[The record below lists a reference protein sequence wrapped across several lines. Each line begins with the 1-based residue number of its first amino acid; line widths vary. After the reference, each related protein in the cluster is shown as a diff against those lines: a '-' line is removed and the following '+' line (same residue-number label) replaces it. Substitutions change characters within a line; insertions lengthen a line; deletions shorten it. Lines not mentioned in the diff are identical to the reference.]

1 MNVAEVLPLAFLG
14 AVIGLDVV
22 SFPQAMISRPIVAST
37 LAGTLA
43 GSATSGLLVGALLEL
58 FALEMLAVGAS
69 RYPEWGTASVV
80 GGALFAGMQPAGGA
94 GALPISIAAALLTA
108 WLGGWSMYLLRRGN
122 GVLARQRLKEL
133 DKGSRSAVLGL
144 QVTGLTADLARGGLL
159 TLLAFMILAPAAQ
172 YAGRA
177 WEFGTARSWALV
189 LALAVATAGAAG
201 WRLFHAAAGAR
212 WLFLGG
218 AAAGTALASLR

>member
-1 MNVAEVLPLAFLG
+1 MSIAELLPVALLG
-14 AVIGLDVV
+14 AVLGLDVV

-37 LAGTLA
+37 LAGALA
-43 GSATSGLLVGALLEL
+43 GSAASGVLAGAILEL

-80 GGALFAGMQPAGGA
+80 GGALFARMELAGWA
-94 GALPISIAAALLTA
+94 GALPVSIATALLTA
-108 WLGGWSMYLLRRGN
+108 WLGGWSMYLLRRVN
-122 GVLARQRLKEL
+122 GVLARKRLKEL
-133 DKGSRSAVLGL
+133 DAGSRSAVLFL
-144 QVTGLTADLARGGLL
+144 QLTGLTADLVRGGLL
-159 TLLAFMILAPAAQ
+159 TLLAMIAFAPAAQ
-172 YAGRA
+172 YAGREWA
-177 WEFGTARSWALV
+177 FGAARSEAVL

-218 AAAGTALASLR
+218 AAAGTALIALR

>member
-144 QVTGLTADLARGGLL
+144 QVTGLTADLVRGGLL

-172 YAGRA
+172 YAGRE

>member
-1 MNVAEVLPLAFLG
+1 MV
-14 AVIGLDVV
+14 
-22 SFPQAMISRPIVAST
+22 
-37 LAGTLA
+37 
-43 GSATSGLLVGALLEL
+43 
-58 FALEMLAVGAS
+58 
-69 RYPEWGTASVV
+69 
-80 GGALFAGMQPAGGA
+80 
-94 GALPISIAAALLTA
+94 
-108 WLGGWSMYLLRRGN
+108 
-122 GVLARQRLKEL
+122 
-133 DKGSRSAVLGL
+133 GL
-144 QVTGLTADLARGGLL
+144 QVTGLTADLVRGGLL

-172 YAGRA
+172 YAGRE

>member
-14 AVIGLDVV
+14 AVLGLDVV

-37 LAGTLA
+37 LAGSLA
-43 GSATSGLLVGALLEL
+43 GSATSGLLAGALLEL

-80 GGALFAGMQPAGGA
+80 GGAMFAGMQPANWA
-94 GALPISIAAALLTA
+94 GALPVSIAAALLTA

-122 GVLARQRLKEL
+122 GVLARQRLQEL
-133 DKGSRSAVLGL
+133 GAGSRSAVLGL
-144 QVTGLTADLARGGLL
+144 QVTGLTADFIRGGLV
-159 TLLAFMILAPAAQ
+159 TLLATMAFAPAAQ
-172 YAGRA
+172 YAGREWA
-177 WEFGTARSWALV
+177 FGTARSEALV

-201 WRLFHAAAGAR
+201 WRLFHAAPGAR

-218 AAAGTALASLR
+218 AAAGSALAALR